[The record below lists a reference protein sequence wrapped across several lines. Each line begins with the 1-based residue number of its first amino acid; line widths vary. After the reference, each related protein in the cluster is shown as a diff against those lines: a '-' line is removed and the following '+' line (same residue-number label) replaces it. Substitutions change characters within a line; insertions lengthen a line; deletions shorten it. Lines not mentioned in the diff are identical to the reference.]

1 MLADVVLRAITQDG
15 AFRVIT
21 ARTTSSARGVTEAQT
36 TKGPTTQVLAE
47 LLTGTILMREA
58 MAPDLRVQGL
68 LKMGKGQVVA
78 DAYPGGATRAL
89 VHEGGGPVDPA
100 AGGVLQMMRSLH
112 NGAVHQGIVQVA
124 GGDVSTALMEYMQSS
139 EQVASF
145 VSVAAVVKDNV
156 VEVAGGYLVQLLPEV
171 GRAPL
176 MVMTERLAD
185 FAPLSSLLTSG
196 KGAPEDLMG
205 ELLYAMPYEIVG
217 RSTVRYECTCDDTRV
232 AASLA
237 SLPKKDI
244 REILADGK
252 VLEIQCDYCRR
263 EYRFAPEKL
272 RGLLAQS

>member
-1 MLADVVLRAITQDG
+1 MTNDVVLRAITKDG

-21 ARTTSSARGVTEAQT
+21 ARTTGSARGVTEAQRTSGNT
-36 TKGPTTQVLAE
+36 TKVLAE

-68 LKMGKGQVVA
+68 LQLGNGRIVA

-89 VHEGGGPVDPA
+89 VQGQGPIDA
-100 AGGVLQMMRSLH
+100 TRGVLQMMRSLH
-112 NGAVHQGIVQVA
+112 NGSVQQGIVEVS
-124 GGDVSTALMEYMQSS
+124 GGDMSTALMEYMQSS

-145 VSVAAVVKDNV
+145 VSVATIIDDDGVVV
-156 VEVAGGYLVQLLPEV
+156 AAGGYLVQLLPEV

-185 FAPLSSLLTSG
+185 FAPLATLLATG
-196 KGAPEDLMG
+196 KGDPEDLMT

-217 RSTVRYECTCDDTRV
+217 RSAVRYECPCDDTRV

-237 SLPKKDI
+237 SLPKQDI

>member
-1 MLADVVLRAITQDG
+1 MSADVVLRAITKDG

-21 ARTTSSARGVTEAQT
+21 ARTTSSARGVTGAQRV
-36 TKGPTTQVLAE
+36 KGATARVLAE
-47 LLTGTILMREA
+47 LLTGTVLMREA

-68 LKMGKGQVVA
+68 LQVGKTRLVA
-78 DAYPGGATRAL
+78 DAYPDGATRAL
-89 VHEGGGPVDPA
+89 VQGGDPEVG

-112 NGAVHQGIVQVA
+112 NGSVQQGIVRVA
-124 GGDVSTALMEYMQSS
+124 GGDMSTALMEYMQSS

-145 VSVAAVVKDNV
+145 IAVAAVLEGDAVAH
-156 VEVAGGYLVQLLPEV
+156 AGGYLVQLLPEV

-185 FAPLSSLLTSG
+185 FTPLPTLLTTG
-196 KGAPEDLMG
+196 KGSPEELMT
-205 ELLYAMPYEIVG
+205 ELLYAMPHDLVG
-217 RSTVRYECTCDDTRV
+217 RSTVRFACPCDETRV

-237 SLPKKDI
+237 SLPKADI
-244 REILADGK
+244 KEMLDDGK
-252 VLEIQCDYCRR
+252 VLEIQCDYCGR